1 MTVSRKKAEK
11 DKEQTKQDVEVSV
24 KGIKQP
30 ELPVFEGV
38 IAKFE
43 DWEVVFDAFIGTSR
57 IDPKLKMLYLK
68 NSLSGE
74 ALKLVEGYKP
84 SEMGYAK
91 AREALTDK
99 YGGKTRRIR
108 HGLNDIRQFSNIAEG
123 DTRRLEQYADKC
135 PRVEGRT
142 RSPCPRRLPWPVN
155 DPADLDPTRSASA
168 YLRTEPP
175 F

>member
-1 MTVSRKKAEK
+1 MTVSRKKTEK

-30 ELPVFEGV
+30 GLPVFEGV

-43 DWEVVFDAFIGTSR
+43 GWEVVFDAFIGTSR

-123 DTRRLEQYADKC
+123 DTRRLEQYADKASWVSMDQKKC
-135 PRVEGRT
+135 C
-142 RSPCPRRLPWPVN
+142 S
-155 DPADLDPTRSASA
+155 SAQ
-168 YLRTEPP
+168 
-175 F
+175 